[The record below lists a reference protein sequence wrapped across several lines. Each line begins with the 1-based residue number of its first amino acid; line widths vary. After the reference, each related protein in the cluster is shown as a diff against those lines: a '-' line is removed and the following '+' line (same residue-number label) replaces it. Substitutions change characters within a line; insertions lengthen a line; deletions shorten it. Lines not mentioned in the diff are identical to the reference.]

1 MNEDTPVTFIM
12 VADDDTVTPAEHS
25 VSFYLALRRAGV
37 SAELHA
43 YRYGQHGFGLGTDR
57 GPVRGW
63 TDAFRSWLETVTT
76 L

>member
-1 MNEDTPVTFIM
+1 MKYGTDERVNEDTPVTFIM

-43 YRYGQHGFGLGTDR
+43 
-57 GPVRGW
+57 
-63 TDAFRSWLETVTT
+63 
-76 L
+76 